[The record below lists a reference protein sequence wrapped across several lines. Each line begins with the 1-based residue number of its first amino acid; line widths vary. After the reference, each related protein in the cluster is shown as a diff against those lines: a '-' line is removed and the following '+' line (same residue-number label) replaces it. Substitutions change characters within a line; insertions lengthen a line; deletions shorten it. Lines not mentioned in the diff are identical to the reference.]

1 MIESILLTATRIATF
16 HQQQPLTN
24 ASGFF
29 FMLEERLFLVT
40 SRHVLFDEPS
50 QHFPDRIEIDLTVDA
65 ETEERYAV
73 ARLLLPND
81 QVQMVESVLNSLGGQ
96 RC

>member
-1 MIESILLTATRIATF
+1 
-16 HQQQPLTN
+16 
-24 ASGFF
+24 
-29 FMLEERLFLVT
+29 
-40 SRHVLFDEPS
+40 
-50 QHFPDRIEIDLTVDA
+50 VDA

-73 ARLLLPND
+73 ARLSLPDD

>member
-1 MIESILLTATRIATF
+1 VEWGAGLAESLST
-16 HQQQPLTN
+16 
-24 ASGFF
+24 
-29 FMLEERLFLVT
+29 
-40 SRHVLFDEPS
+40 
-50 QHFPDRIEIDLTVDA
+50 DRIEIDLTVDA